1 MSSIH
6 LGCTPFEL
14 CIPKFRLIMGN
25 TWRAAGDSFVLI
37 SNHVNQSLC
46 GQRYPHRDDKMAV
59 APARKFTEA
68 QLFFLEAEFNNGLTS
83 TSMVKYGDRFRDL
96 HEKTDLPIDQLQRWI
111 NNRSRGP
118 RPTCFIRPNVNDDG
132 VNMEAEKQDQKTAAN
147 IRKQEATGLYKKP
160 PSTKIRI
167 CSFLRRSLSRTKRR

>member
-1 MSSIH
+1 
-6 LGCTPFEL
+6 
-14 CIPKFRLIMGN
+14 
-25 TWRAAGDSFVLI
+25 
-37 SNHVNQSLC
+37 
-46 GQRYPHRDDKMAV
+46 MAV

-147 IRKQEATGLYKKP
+147 IRKHEATGLYKKP
-160 PSTKIRI
+160 PSTKCATGYAVFCGEVFRERKDGKPHGALTSFFLITQPKWPKQNVLLRPFGIII
-167 CSFLRRSLSRTKRR
+167 CNGN